1 MKGDKDLRIQELEEE
16 NKRLKK
22 LLESRTLSNFVEK
35 YLSTAEDF
43 PIVTMAVTQVLVFG
57 VLILSLLFLRM
68 LILMVPI

>member
-1 MKGDKDLRIQELEEE
+1 MKDKDLRIQELEEE

-57 VLILSLLFLRM
+57 VDLILSLLFLRM
-68 LILMVPI
+68 LILSVPI